1 VVGGAIGY
9 KRGVTRN
16 RRHLVVALLVLF
28 ALALVCAAG
37 FVACEIQS
45 QDPLDP
51 TVHGVTWGGRAPV
64 STAPA
69 GGAPIHLR
77 RR

>member
-1 VVGGAIGY
+1 M
-9 KRGVTRN
+9 TRN
-16 RRHLVVALLVLF
+16 GRQLVVALLVLL

-51 TVHGVTWGGRAPV
+51 TVHGVVSGRRLH
-64 STAPA
+64 PA
-69 GGAPIHLR
+69 IASVGGASNHLSR
-77 RR
+77 R